1 MMKKILFIF
10 LVSSFC
16 ILGFS
21 QNPRQIIDS
30 LKKELNKNP
39 TELQKAKI
47 YGDLCWYYNSV
58 SIDSALIYGN
68 KSVKLAKI
76 IEDENLYAQSLSDL
90 GAVYYLHGNMN
101 GSLSLYNKSLKIRK
115 SQKNEERIA
124 ALNSKI
130 GNIYQKKLDF
140 PLAMSYNI
148 EALKY
153 YEKINKQENIAIL
166 ESNIGVIYFNMKNY
180 KKALEHFKKATI
192 PATNKNLKST
202 LSNALIG
209 IGNVHKEQKNYKLAE
224 ENYIEVLKISE
235 ETNNFL
241 TKSTALQ
248 NIADIY
254 RHKKL
259 FDKALEFSRQALEIR
274 ESQKLL
280 YEAEKSRI
288 FIGKVYN
295 ALGKYKIAKL
305 YLIKSLKNSQKN
317 GNKDN
322 LDELYTQLIPV
333 YASETNVDSVNYF
346 LDRRNSAINIRT
358 NKDVMQISTDLETK
372 YQTKKKERQIQKQKV
387 EIINKERK
395 INKILIVGS
404 TISALLLLIIYL
416 VYKNQKLKNKQQKQE
431 YELTTAISKIET
443 QNKLQEQRLSISRD
457 LHDNIGAQLTFIIS
471 SIETLKQAFNI
482 TDDKINHKLLSI
494 SNFTK
499 ETITELRDT
508 IWAMNHAEIDI
519 NEIRSRILSFV
530 DKAQT
535 SNEHI
540 NITFERDSVLDNLY
554 FSSVEGM
561 NIFRITQEAVNNA
574 MKYSGA
580 QNITLNAKKIDNQ
593 IKIIIKDDG
602 KGFDINKTELG
613 NGILNM
619 QKRASEL
626 KAIIS
631 IESEIGKGTSIILT
645 IPKAKT

>member
-1 MMKKILFIF
+1 
-10 LVSSFC
+10 
-16 ILGFS
+16 
-21 QNPRQIIDS
+21 
-30 LKKELNKNP
+30 
-39 TELQKAKI
+39 
-47 YGDLCWYYNSV
+47 
-58 SIDSALIYGN
+58 
-68 KSVKLAKI
+68 
-76 IEDENLYAQSLSDL
+76 
-90 GAVYYLHGNMN
+90 
-101 GSLSLYNKSLKIRK
+101 
-115 SQKNEERIA
+115 
-124 ALNSKI
+124 
-130 GNIYQKKLDF
+130 
-140 PLAMSYNI
+140 
-148 EALKY
+148 
-153 YEKINKQENIAIL
+153 
-166 ESNIGVIYFNMKNY
+166 MKNY

-259 FDKALEFSRQALEIR
+259 FDKALEFSQQALEIR

-333 YASETNVDSVNYF
+333 YASETNIDSVNYF

-471 SIETLKQAFNI
+471 SVETLKQAFNI
-482 TDDKINHKLLSI
+482 KDEKINSKLSSI
-494 SNFTK
+494 STFTK

-508 IWAMNHAEIDI
+508 IWAMNHSEIDF
-519 NEIRSRILSFV
+519 NEIRSRILNFV
-530 DKAQT
+530 EKAQK
-535 SNEHI
+535 SNDFI
-540 NITFERDSVLDNLY
+540 NIIFERETALDSLK
-554 FSSVEGM
+554 FTSVEGM
-561 NIFRITQEAVNNA
+561 NIYRITQEAVNNA
-574 MKYSGA
+574 MKYSDA
-580 QNITLNAKKIDNQ
+580 KNINLTAKTIDNQ
-593 IKIIIKDDG
+593 IEIKITDDG
-602 KGFDINKTELG
+602 KGFDTEEIELG
-613 NGILNM
+613 NGIRNM

-626 KAIIS
+626 NADFEIN
-631 IESEIGKGTSIILT
+631 SEKGNGTKIILR
-645 IPKAKT
+645 IPKV